1 MDNLKQKVL
10 ESLKWKKHPS
20 ISSSEDLVLLKK
32 EYRKIKKELLS

>member
-20 ISSSEDLVLLKK
+20 ISSSRLGITEEK
-32 EYRKIKKELLS
+32 YRKINS